1 MVLDNSEREHFFR
14 KNQFHEMSR
23 MRMKYLAKISFHIY
37 DARKCS
43 QLEHVFVSEMYD
55 PKYTQN

>member
-1 MVLDNSEREHFFR
+1 
-14 KNQFHEMSR
+14 MSL
-23 MRMKYLAKISFHIY
+23 MSMNFLTKIVFDIY

-55 PKYTQN
+55 PKYTQNWWPNRLIFLVRIKISIFM

>member
-1 MVLDNSEREHFFR
+1 MVLVRQREYLLQ
-14 KNQFHEMSR
+14 KIQSHELS
-23 MRMKYLAKISFHIY
+23 LIFLTKIVFDIY